1 MSRDSDEQLFPQQN
15 GTALKT
21 DENKDPYSCLRCRK
35 YKKKCSRDKPQ
46 CTTCLKQN
54 KGCFYPGRARRRK
67 RHEIY
72 AAETS
77 AAGTESNSKPKNE
90 LELESSKVRTPL
102 TSGTEEIREKRAKL
116 SLPHSVDVAS
126 SAAPLPD
133 VLHTK
138 SIAPK
143 QPNANH
149 SSSTLLH
156 SQPKEHQKQDQLAGF
171 HNTSVPVALPGSFTP
186 SNILSPG
193 SFSTPGMIEYLNNF
207 SNSKNM
213 TSPASNGLIS
223 NITSPK
229 LGVSPAI
236 PVTGGSTRIAG
247 FYGASDNN
255 YSGYNNL
262 SRIPNS
268 QNAQGTLNNDILP
281 PLPTKSGP
289 FPRNEPHFA
298 TDEAKS
304 SSVPLTSNQLTT
316 DYSSVQVKREYSLA
330 HCPVDKVPYS
340 HAQGVLEHD
349 LHKPESTPIKPSS
362 IQIEGLTAVF
372 KGGRNTN
379 WPLEKGFDSKFKKID
394 HNLYLDF
401 IDAYFQHNHRS
412 YPMINKFEFLE
423 KVSKIKDFSALDL
436 STSSEYDAVFLFM
449 LYLIMAIGC
458 TSLSRAKVLKPS
470 ENDLSEHF
478 AYLGM
483 KRFCDIMHL
492 QNWDTIRCLILLGI
506 YSFFEPKGISSW
518 TIGGII
524 TRITIGLGLN
534 REVTLSKKTAMEPHT
549 LEFRHRIFWSAYC
562 FERLVHTSLG
572 RISFLDDDD
581 INVPLPVPICEEEV
595 QDIQV
600 TKMIISIRK
609 MGGKI
614 YNKVHSVKSANIN
627 EGKTE
632 KEKQLIIDSL
642 GKELDTLFDK
652 HKVQMREMRAKGKG
666 SSSVSLTESRS
677 NSSQSPFSG
686 DSVRPDISF
695 HNSELWLIMRYEQL
709 QIMLYRP
716 SKLFPTLPTGTL
728 TILGQVCLTSLKHTH
743 MLFVK
748 NMLPYNWI
756 TLFRTLTI
764 CNTMLFCLCQWC
776 VDTVD
781 CQIEIQQCTEIL
793 KHFGGKW
800 VFAKNCAKVF
810 ENISSSISEFSVGA
824 STNEKMK
831 QLNQELFGASN
842 EYQDIL
848 DENNV
853 DVFWLDDFFVK

>member
-1 MSRDSDEQLFPQQN
+1 MSRDSDEHLSSKQGISASQPE
-15 GTALKT
+15 
-21 DENKDPYSCLRCRK
+21 ENKDAYSCLRCRK
-35 YKKKCSRDKPQ
+35 YKKKCSRDKPK
-46 CTTCLKQN
+46 CTTCN
-54 KGCFYPGRARRRK
+54 KLNKECFYPGRARRR
-67 RHEIY
+67 RRCEIY
-72 AAETS
+72 AAESLASGSESDAKSQTDFKNASSSIIPPPTSDTS
-77 AAGTESNSKPKNE
+77 AIQEKKIKRS
-90 LELESSKVRTPL
+90 L
-102 TSGTEEIREKRAKL
+102 THA
-116 SLPHSVDVAS
+116 VDIAS
-126 SAAPLPD
+126 SAASFQDILP
-133 VLHTK
+133 TR
-138 SIAPK
+138 STIPISNNTN
-143 QPNANH
+143 QSNTTSH
-149 SSSTLLH
+149 SSQL
-156 SQPKEHQKQDQLAGF
+156 KEHQKQDYTAF
-171 HNTSVPVALPGSFTP
+171 PHNTSVPVALPGSFTP
-186 SNILSPG
+186 SNIMSPG
-193 SFSTPGMIEYLNNF
+193 SFSTPGMIEYLSNI
-207 SNSKNM
+207 SNSKNI
-213 TSPASNGLIS
+213 TSPTSNGITS
-223 NITSPK
+223 SITSPK

-236 PVTGGSTRIAG
+236 PITNGSTRFSIS
-247 FYGASDNN
+247 YGTNDNN
-255 YSGYNNL
+255 HNGYNGL
-262 SRIPNS
+262 SNMPS
-268 QNAQGTLNNDILP
+268 FQNTQAL
-281 PLPTKSGP
+281 LPTRSEHLSK
-289 FPRNEPHFA
+289 NESHSA
-298 TDEAKS
+298 NDNDQGRKVSLS
-304 SSVPLTSNQLTT
+304 SNPTSSLH
-316 DYSSVQVKREYSLA
+316 SSAQIKRESSLVY
-330 HCPVDKVPYS
+330 CPVDKIPYS
-340 HAQGVLEHD
+340 HAQGALEHD
-349 LHKPESTPIKPSS
+349 LHKPVSTPIKPSS

-372 KGGRNTN
+372 KGGRYTN
-379 WPLEKGFDSKFKKID
+379 WPLEKGFDSKFKKIE
-394 HNLYLDF
+394 HSLYHDF
-401 IDAYFQHNHRS
+401 IDAYFQHNHKS

-524 TRITIGLGLN
+524 NRITIGLGLN
-534 REVTLSKKTAMEPHT
+534 RELTVSKQKVIDPHT

-572 RISFLDDDD
+572 RISSLDDDD

-627 EGKTE
+627 KGKTE
-632 KEKQLIIDSL
+632 SEKQMIIDSL
-642 GKELDTLFDK
+642 GKELDTLFEK
-652 HKVQMREMRAKGKG
+652 HKIQMREMQAKNKG
-666 SSSVSLTESRS
+666 LSSVSLAESRS
-677 NSSQSPFSG
+677 NSSQSPSSS

-716 SKLFPTLPTGTL
+716 SKLFPTLPTATL

-800 VFAKNCAKVF
+800 VFATNCAKVF